1 MIGNYGLD
9 GTMVT
14 TTHVIFACD
23 ESGAKG
29 SAKRQETY
37 SGEIGVFAGILV
49 PQEIDADARSEFQT
63 IYDQYKP
70 PSGKLH
76 IAILP
81 PDRQESLRQDVY
93 AAIQKLKLPCFWYAL
108 HVEGL
113 NNWHLIE
120 KERLEDSKRSMLKVR
135 PEPRIKLNNPRI
147 NVPSMHEQL
156 FEGLYE
162 RLIAFL
168 EERKQ
173 KLVSIEVRMD
183 QVDSPIVKNFE
194 AVAKRLLSD
203 DRHLRPVKGWDTKTT
218 QPVHGSIQS
227 DVIYPSTI
235 SIEATVSRLIINPI
249 RDEDG
254 YVLAADVLANSLNHL
269 FRCREQSELYNALN
283 EPTAIEDHPIATH
296 FDTFY
301 DWGNGDL
308 IGDRLYRHPK
318 AKGR

>member
-1 MIGNYGLD
+1 
-9 GTMVT
+9 MVT

-29 SAKRQETY
+29 YADKQETY
-37 SGEIGVFAGILV
+37 PGEIGVFAGILV
-49 PQEIDADARSEFQT
+49 PQEIDAVAQPEFQT
-63 IYDQYKP
+63 IYNRYKP
-70 PSGKLH
+70 STGKLH
-76 IAILP
+76 ITDLS
-81 PDRQESLRQDVY
+81 PDQQEGLRQDVY
-93 AAIQKLKLPCFWYAL
+93 SAIRKLKLPCFWYAV
-108 HVEGL
+108 HVEGF
-113 NNWHLIE
+113 NNSYLKDKRHVE
-120 KERLEDSKRSMLKVR
+120 ERKQAALEARL
-135 PEPRIKLNNPRI
+135 EPRIKLSKPGDKI
-147 NVPSMHEQL
+147 PLMHEEL
-156 FEGLYE
+156 FEGLYG

-183 QVDSPIVKNFE
+183 QIDSPIVKNFE
-194 AVAKRLLSD
+194 AVAKRLLSVD
-203 DRHLRPVKGWDTKTT
+203 PYLRPVKGWDTKTT
-218 QPVHGSIQS
+218 QPVHGTIQS
-227 DVIYPSTI
+227 DVIYPSTM
-235 SIEATVSRLIINPI
+235 SIETTVSKLITNPI

-269 FRCREQSELYNALN
+269 FKCREQSERYNTLN

-308 IGDRLYRHPK
+308 IGDRLYMHPK